1 MRGLNSGLPDPVD
14 LVRKLALVAQGRPDA
29 ALLDTYGRPFP
40 AHATSRVDD
49 DSLPKDA
56 AAQRVRATAHAS
68 RCSRLPCGGH
78 SPRDSLRETGGGG
91 AVLDTLWN
99 FVVSRRHQLLVDSYL
114 HVSAVVQSLIIAT
127 VVAVLIGI
135 VVYRSPLGSSAA
147 TAAASAVLTVPS
159 FALLGLLI
167 PVLGLGVGPTIVAL
181 VVYALLPIMRN
192 TIIGLASVDPAV
204 TDAARGVGMNRL
216 RTLAA
221 VELPLAWPAILAG
234 MRVSTQMIM
243 GILALAAYA
252 KGPGL
257 GNLIFSGLS
266 RLGSPNAVPQALTG
280 TVLIILLALA
290 LDGILLFVGRLTIS
304 RGIRDRD

>member
-1 MRGLNSGLPDPVD
+1 M
-14 LVRKLALVAQGRPDA
+14 
-29 ALLDTYGRPFP
+29 
-40 AHATSRVDD
+40 
-49 DSLPKDA
+49 
-56 AAQRVRATAHAS
+56 
-68 RCSRLPCGGH
+68 
-78 SPRDSLRETGGGG
+78 
-91 AVLDTLWN
+91 DTLWN

-127 VVAVLIGI
+127 LVAVLIGI

-147 TAAASAVLTVPS
+147 TAAAGAVLTVPS

-181 VVYALLPIMRN
+181 VVYALLPILRN

-216 RTLAA
+216 RVLAA

-280 TVLIILLALA
+280 TVLIIVLALA
-290 LDGILLFVGRLTIS
+290 LDGILLLVGRLTTS